1 MWKILTPCDVTGWM
15 IDTGIEIDKSSFA
28 RLPSFVGRIGC
39 PHCGGEHE
47 WSKATAKV
55 VDGDGSVPGPR

>member
-1 MWKILTPCDVTGWM
+1 MWKILTPCSVTGRM
-15 IDTGIEIDKSSFA
+15 IDTGIEIEKSSFA

-47 WSKATAKV
+47 WSKETAKV
-55 VDGDGSVPGPR
+55 VDGDGSAPPAR

>member
-1 MWKILTPCDVTGWM
+1 MSKIFTPCGVTGQL
-15 IDTGIEIDKSSFA
+15 IDTGIEIEKASFA

-47 WSKATAKV
+47 WSKDTAQV
-55 VDGDGSVPGPR
+55 IDGSGAKPLR

>member
-1 MWKILTPCDVTGWM
+1 MTGRL
-15 IDTGIEIDKSSFA
+15 IDTGVEIEESSFA

-47 WSKATAKV
+47 WSKDTAKV
-55 VDGDGSVPGPR
+55 VDGDGPVP

>member
-1 MWKILTPCDVTGWM
+1 MWKILTPCDVTGRM

-47 WSKATAKV
+47 WSKHTAKV
-55 VDGDGSVPGPR
+55 VDGDGSVPPAR